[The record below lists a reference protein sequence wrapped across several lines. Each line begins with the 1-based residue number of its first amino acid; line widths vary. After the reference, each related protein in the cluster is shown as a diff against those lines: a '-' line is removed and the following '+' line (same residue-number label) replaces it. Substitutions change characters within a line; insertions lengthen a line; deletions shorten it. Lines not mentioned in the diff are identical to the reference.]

1 MLFNNILYIFA
12 QNLTYVE
19 MKHILT
25 TEKTTKYLKKES
37 DYKLGINILKT
48 YLLNNGLYH
57 IYYSIVNND
66 KWVFNVSW
74 LLAEKGIC
82 ELFWKNTVEQEYI
95 SNIIACETIEDIF
108 YDRFL
113 FEWAET
119 KEGDE
124 FWLYH
129 GEYIISEYQT
139 EYGTIYL
146 SKEDEENNEIDF
158 DLI

>member
-1 MLFNNILYIFA
+1 MKRILI
-12 QNLTYVE
+12 TKE
-19 MKHILT
+19 I
-25 TEKTTKYLKKES
+25 TKYLKKES

-48 YLLNNGLYH
+48 YLLNNGLYR

-124 FWLYH
+124 FWCHH
-129 GEYIISEYQT
+129 GEDIISEYQT

>member
-1 MLFNNILYIFA
+1 
-12 QNLTYVE
+12 
-19 MKHILT
+19 MKHRLA
-25 TEKTTKYLKKES
+25 TEKITKNLKKES

-74 LLAEKGIC
+74 LLAEKGMC
-82 ELFWKNTVEQEYI
+82 ELFWENTVEQEYI

-108 YDRFL
+108 CGRFL

-119 KEGDE
+119 KEGYG

-129 GEYIISEYQT
+129 SEYIISEYQI
-139 EYGTIYL
+139 EYDTIYL

>member
-1 MLFNNILYIFA
+1 
-12 QNLTYVE
+12 
-19 MKHILT
+19 MKHILA

-37 DYKLGINILKT
+37 DYKLGINILKA

>member
-1 MLFNNILYIFA
+1 
-12 QNLTYVE
+12 

-124 FWLYH
+124 FWFYH

>member
-12 QNLTYVE
+12 QNLTYIE
-19 MKHILT
+19 MKHILA
-25 TEKTTKYLKKES
+25 TEKITKNLKKES

-82 ELFWKNTVEQEYI
+82 ELFWENTVEQEYI

-108 YDRFL
+108 CGRFL

-119 KEGDE
+119 KEGYG

-129 GEYIISEYQT
+129 SEYIISEYQI
-139 EYGTIYL
+139 EYDTIYL

>member
-129 GEYIISEYQT
+129 GEYIISKYQT

>member
-12 QNLTYVE
+12 QNLTNVK
-19 MKHILT
+19 MK
-25 TEKTTKYLKKES
+25 KKRLNKNA
-37 DYKLGINILKT
+37 DYKLGINTLKT

-57 IYYSIVNND
+57 IYYNIVNND
-66 KWVFNVSW
+66 KWVFKLSE
-74 LLAEKGIC
+74 LLAKRGIC

-108 YDRFL
+108 YDTFL

-119 KEGDE
+119 EEGDE
-124 FWLYH
+124 FWCRH
-129 GEYIISEYQT
+129 CDNIICEYKIL
-139 EYGTIYL
+139 YGTTYL

>member
-1 MLFNNILYIFA
+1 
-12 QNLTYVE
+12 
-19 MKHILT
+19 MKHILA
-25 TEKTTKYLKKES
+25 TEKITKNLKKES

-95 SNIIACETIEDIF
+95 SNIIACETIKDIF
-108 YDRFL
+108 CGRFL
-113 FEWAET
+113 FKWAET
-119 KEGDE
+119 KEGYG

-129 GEYIISEYQT
+129 SEYIISEYQI
-139 EYGTIYL
+139 EYDTIYL
-146 SKEDEENNEIDF
+146 SKER
-158 DLI
+158 